1 MICKFTKDL
10 LLAFLFAIFIL
21 LAGCKVGPIYHRP
34 SVKMDSLFRFASNA
48 DTNSLANMQWIT
60 LFKDTVLQRFVRTG
74 LKNNYDIRIAFARIE
89 EARASFKEA
98 RGQQWPEFSAQ
109 ADGGWQRQALP
120 GGKSSEYSTLSGVG
134 QINWEIDIW
143 GKLRRSKEA
152 ARANLFSQIAYQQSV
167 RINLINQI
175 VSNYFDLLEFDN
187 ELKITRESIAIRQ
200 QSLVLVKN
208 KMVAGTASGLTV
220 SQAEA
225 ELDLAMTQIP
235 VLEMKI
241 GESENQLSI
250 LLGEPPTGI
259 KRGRSM
265 MDQINLPD
273 VLKTGIPAQLIFR
286 RPDIIQAEQDLIAAN
301 ADIGIAR
308 AALFPALGISGSIGS
323 AFNPS
328 NLVYSALGNLVAPI
342 FQGGQLQQ
350 GVKKADARKQQMLF
364 TYQYTIINALKEVSN
379 ALLAY
384 QKESEIVQSQQAT
397 VDASQN
403 SFDLSNQL
411 FNAGFASYLDVINAQ
426 QTLFT
431 AQTNLSMAQSDKLTA
446 VVSMYTALGGGMK

>member
-1 MICKFTKDL
+1 
-10 LLAFLFAIFIL
+10 
-21 LAGCKVGPIYHRP
+21 
-34 SVKMDSLFRFASNA
+34 
-48 DTNSLANMQWIT
+48 
-60 LFKDTVLQRFVRTG
+60 
-74 LKNNYDIRIAFARIE
+74 
-89 EARASFKEA
+89 
-98 RGQQWPEFSAQ
+98 
-109 ADGGWQRQALP
+109 
-120 GGKSSEYSTLSGVG
+120 
-134 QINWEIDIW
+134 
-143 GKLRRSKEA
+143 
-152 ARANLFSQIAYQQSV
+152 
-167 RINLINQI
+167 
-175 VSNYFDLLEFDN
+175 
-187 ELKITRESIAIRQ
+187 
-200 QSLVLVKN
+200 
-208 KMVAGTASGLTV
+208 
-220 SQAEA
+220 
-225 ELDLAMTQIP
+225 
-235 VLEMKI
+235 
-241 GESENQLSI
+241 
-250 LLGEPPTGI
+250 
-259 KRGRSM
+259 M